1 MTDIEI
7 CQQDALY
14 WLRRLLQGPPGEA
27 AKGGKPG
34 PVSGTK
40 AMTIEIL
47 HLTAQIQR
55 WLNRRIAEHLAEQ
68 AERLAR

>member
-1 MTDIEI
+1 VTPQLE
-7 CQQDALY
+7 ASPA
-14 WLRRLLQGPPGEA
+14 RAAPAAQGSKEDF
-27 AKGGKPG
+27 
-34 PVSGTK
+34 

-55 WLNRRIAEHLAEQ
+55 WLNQRIAQHLADQ

>member
-1 MTDIEI
+1 MT
-7 CQQDALY
+7 Y
-14 WLRRLLQGPPGEA
+14 
-27 AKGGKPG
+27 
-34 PVSGTK
+34 
-40 AMTIEIL
+40 EIL